1 MNMHVKAEP
10 AASCM
15 DLIQKL
21 TKASEFSTSS
31 VRALAMGHPPSSAR
45 AVETVLWAIGELR
58 EYLEAVGMRVD
69 LVVTAPSEEPMLR
82 VSPAIREAIKEVA
95 NGPA

>member
-1 MNMHVKAEP
+1 MNMHVKPEP

-31 VRALAMGHPPSSAR
+31 VRAIAMGHAPQSST
-45 AVETVLWAIGELR
+45 AVETVLWAMGELR

-69 LVVTAPSEEPMLR
+69 LAVTAPNEEPVLQL
-82 VSPAIREAIKEVA
+82 SPA
-95 NGPA
+95 